1 MAEITRGRT
10 LQTGIPKDLQK
21 TRRSPDVFVSSAAHP
36 LESSEA
42 QDKLRKLMQWRR
54 QARIAQASNRSEMSI
69 DEGFY
74 DGEQLDDRDLKILQ
88 DRNQPP
94 LVFNVIANTVNWIL
108 GTERRA
114 RIDSRVLPRKQ
125 AGAQNA
131 KTKTKL
137 MKFTL
142 DCSKG
147 EYERSFAFEECVK
160 AGLGWIETGARKNGE
175 EPVFMK
181 HECWRNMWFDH
192 LGASLDGSDWRYQI
206 REKWIDMDI
215 ALAMFPE
222 REGAIRQV
230 SEAVN
235 SRYPYLPDDIA
246 IADPASEFDL
256 ESDIDSLFG
265 GRTSGARERIK
276 IVEMWY
282 RQPANVKLLKKRG
295 EDTPYG
301 ALDGTIFRP
310 DNADHQYLVRGSYFT
325 LTDARIMVV
334 RNAVWTG
341 SVFLQDI
348 LTPYNHNR
356 FPLTP
361 LFCYRRSKDG
371 MPYGVIRNL
380 RDPQCDL
387 NKRRSKAL
395 VLLTSNKLHFEKG
408 AFDNK
413 EEAYEENNRP
423 DGMVEYNVG
432 KKPEVIKDK
441 DLAAAHVELARDD
454 ERFINNISGVTPE
467 AKGDSKRQLSGVAV
481 RELQNQ
487 GQVTQG
493 VYFDNLYYAIQNEG
507 EIRLSLIEQ
516 FFDQEKEYRITG
528 DRNKVEFV
536 KINEEK
542 PDGNVENDI
551 LRTKEDFIVGKQD
564 FRETIRLS
572 MVETLSELVTS
583 LAQSMPDVALS
594 LIDMVVDLMDDVP
607 NKDEIVARIRKL
619 NGQTGPEDELS
630 PEQKDEMAA
639 QKDAMAQKQQQA
651 EQVQQAM
658 MQLQMATQQ
667 AEAVGKMAKADRD
680 KMETA
685 MKKIETFLKTLE
697 VAGTLQTAP
706 QLAAAADELFKE
718 ASNAPTQENA
728 GGIQQ

>member
-1 MAEITRGRT
+1 MSDITRGQT
-10 LQTGIPKDLQK
+10 LKTGIPKDLK
-21 TRRSPDVFVSSAAHP
+21 KNLRSPDVFAPKGHP
-36 LESSEA
+36 LESNEA
-42 QDKLRKLMQWRR
+42 QEKLNKLMQWRR
-54 QARIAQASNRSEMSI
+54 QARIAQAPNRQEMAI
-69 DEGFY
+69 DEDFY
-74 DGEQLDDRDLKILQ
+74 DGAQLDDRDLKILQ

-94 LVFNVIANTVNWIL
+94 LVFNVVANTVNWIL

-131 KTKTKL
+131 KAKTKL

-147 EYERSFAFEECVK
+147 EYERSFAFEGCVK
-160 AGLGWIETGARKNGE
+160 AGMGWLETGARQSGE
-175 EPVFMK
+175 EPVFVK
-181 HECWRNMWFDH
+181 HESWRNMWFDH
-192 LGASLDGSDWRYQI
+192 LGASIDGSDWRYVI

-215 ALAMFPE
+215 AIAMFPG
-222 REGAIRQV
+222 REGAIKQV

-235 SRYPYLPDDIA
+235 SKYPYLPDDIA

-256 ESDIDSLFG
+256 ESEIDSLFG

-276 IVEMWY
+276 MVEMWY
-282 RQPANVKLLKKRG
+282 RQPANVKLLRKRG

-301 ALDGTIFRP
+301 ALDGAIFRP
-310 DNADHQYLVRGSYFT
+310 DNADHQYLVRGNYFT
-325 LTDARIMVV
+325 LTDALTMVV
-334 RNAVWTG
+334 RNAMWTG
-341 SVFLQDI
+341 TVFLQDI
-348 LTPYNHNR
+348 MTPYNHNR
-356 FPLTP
+356 FTFTP
-361 LFCYRRSKDG
+361 LFCYRRSRDG

-395 VLLTSNKLHFEKG
+395 VLLTANKVIMEKG
-408 AFDNK
+408 AVDNK
-413 EEAYEENNRP
+413 EEAYDEMNRP
-423 DGMVEYNVG
+423 DGMVEVNVG
-432 KKPEVIKDK
+432 KRFEKVEER

-454 ERFINNISGVTPE
+454 ERFIANISGVTPE
-467 AKGDSKRQLSGVAV
+467 VRGDSKRDLSGVAV
-481 RELQNQ
+481 KALQNQ

-516 FFDQEKEYRITG
+516 YFDQEKEYRITG
-528 DRNKVEFV
+528 DRHKDEFI
-536 KINEEK
+536 KINEQK
-542 PDGNVENDI
+542 PDGKIENDI
-551 LRTKEDFIVGKQD
+551 LRTKEDFIIGKQD

-572 MVETLSELVTS
+572 MVETLTELVTS
-583 LAQSMPDVALS
+583 LAQSMPEVALN
-594 LIDMVVDLMDDVP
+594 LIDMVIDLMDDVP
-607 NKDEIVARIRKL
+607 NKDEIVARIRKI
-619 NGQTGPEDELS
+619 NGQTGPEDELT

-639 QKDAMAQKQQQA
+639 QQEAMAQKQQQA

-667 AEAVGKMAKADRD
+667 AEATGKMAKAERD

-697 VAGTLQTAP
+697 VAGTLQAAP

-718 ASNAPTQENA
+718 ASSAPTQDNA